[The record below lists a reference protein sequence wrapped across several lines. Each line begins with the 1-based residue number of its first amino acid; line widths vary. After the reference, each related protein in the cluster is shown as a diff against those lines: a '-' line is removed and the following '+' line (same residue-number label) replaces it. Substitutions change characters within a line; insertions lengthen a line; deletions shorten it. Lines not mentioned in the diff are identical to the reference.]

1 MPARSAIGVANGRI
15 AAIGA
20 DAVKAASTGTTRTID
35 LDGAFV
41 MPGFIDCHTH
51 FLIGSD
57 LLTQPNLREAK
68 SPQEFARIIG
78 EAARALKPG
87 QWVQGGS
94 WDAELWGGELP
105 DRSWIDPVTPDT
117 PVAVQRLD
125 LHMLAL
131 NSLALKLAGIDRNT
145 PEVPGGVIVRDKQ
158 GNPTGILKDAA
169 MDLVKRAI
177 PAPTE
182 ADREAAVR
190 KGIAHGLSKGVTQVH
205 TTELDW
211 KTHDALRR
219 LRAKG
224 ETDMRFYSFLP
235 LQDWAKVKALVDAEG
250 RGDDWL
256 RWGGLKLQYDGSLG
270 SRTAM
275 FYQPYDDAPDTRGIP
290 IHKRADVQ
298 QWTDAADAAGLQ
310 ITIHAIG
317 DKANDEALDIFA
329 AAAAKNGPRDRRF
342 RIEHAQH
349 LAPAAIARFARQQVI
364 ASMQP
369 YHAVDDGRWAAK
381 RIGPERIRRAYAF
394 GSLLDTGATLAFG
407 SDWTVAP
414 LGPILGIDAAVTRQT
429 LDGVNPDGWMPEE
442 RISLEQALLAYTAGA
457 AKAGFS
463 EDRSGSLE
471 NSKLADLVVLSE
483 NLFEISSSDIGNVEV
498 DMTLVDGEVVYDR

>member
-1 MPARSAIGVANGRI
+1 M
-15 AAIGA
+15 
-20 DAVKAASTGTTRTID
+20 
-35 LDGAFV
+35 
-41 MPGFIDCHTH
+41 
-51 FLIGSD
+51 
-57 LLTQPNLREAK
+57 
-68 SPQEFARIIG
+68 
-78 EAARALKPG
+78 
-87 QWVQGGS
+87 QGGS

-131 NSLALKLAGIDRNT
+131 NSLALKLAGIDRDT

-158 GNPTGILKDAA
+158 GNPTGILKAAA

-182 ADREAAVR
+182 ADRETAVR

-275 FYQPYDDAPDTRGIP
+275 FYQPYDDAPDTKGIP

-369 YHAVDDGRWAAK
+369 YHAIDDGRWAIQRVGA
-381 RIGPERIRRAYAF
+381 ERLKGTYAF
-394 GSLLDTGATLAFG
+394 KSLLDAGAKVAFG
-407 SDWTVAP
+407 SDWPVAP
-414 LGPILGIDAAVTRQT
+414 LDPLTGVAAAVLRQT
-429 LDGVNPDGWMPEE
+429 IDGANPGGWLPEQK
-442 RISLEQALLAYTAGA
+442 LTMAQALHAYTATNA
-457 AKAGFS
+457 YAGFQD
-463 EDRSGSLE
+463 DRIGRIAPGM
-471 NSKLADLVVLSE
+471 LADFVVMDAD
-483 NLFEISSSDIGNVEV
+483 LFAIDPARTGSTKVLHTIVNGTE
-498 DMTLVDGEVVYDR
+498 RFHA